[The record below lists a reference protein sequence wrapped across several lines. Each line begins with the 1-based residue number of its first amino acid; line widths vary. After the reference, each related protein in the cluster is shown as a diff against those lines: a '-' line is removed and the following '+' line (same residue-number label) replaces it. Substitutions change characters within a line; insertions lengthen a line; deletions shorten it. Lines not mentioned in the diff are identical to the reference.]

1 MMGYYREFLSADR
14 LRRAYEIAPPRVK
27 RYLEEEVRHVLSRL
41 RPTDRVLEL
50 GCGYGRVLA
59 GIAAKARCA
68 VGIDTS
74 IGSLILARR
83 ELGGTL
89 RFRLLV
95 MDAAHLG
102 FGSGV
107 FDHVVCV
114 QNGISAFHLDQRQ
127 LIGEA
132 IRVTRPGGTVLFSSY
147 ADAFWEDRLAWFR
160 LQAEEGLIG
169 EIDEERTGNGEIV
182 CWDGFTATTIG
193 PDRFGELTA
202 AVGAVARIEEV
213 DGSSI
218 FCEIPVE

>member
-1 MMGYYREFLSADR
+1 MGYYREFLSADR

-41 RPTDRVLEL
+41 RSADQVLEL

-59 GIAAKARCA
+59 RIAEKARCA

-83 ELGGTL
+83 GLGRTK
-89 RFRLLV
+89 RYRLLV

-107 FDHVVCV
+107 FDCVVCV
-114 QNGISAFHLDQRQ
+114 QNGISAFHLDQPR

-147 ADAFWEDRLAWFR
+147 ADAFWKDRLSWFY
-160 LQAEEGLIG
+160 LQAEERLIG
-169 EIDEERTGNGEIV
+169 EIDEERTGGGEIV
-182 CWDGFTATTIG
+182 CRDGFTATTVG
-193 PDRFGELTA
+193 PDRFRELA
-202 AVGAVARIEEV
+202 AAAGAAARIVEV

-218 FCEIPVE
+218 FCEILVV